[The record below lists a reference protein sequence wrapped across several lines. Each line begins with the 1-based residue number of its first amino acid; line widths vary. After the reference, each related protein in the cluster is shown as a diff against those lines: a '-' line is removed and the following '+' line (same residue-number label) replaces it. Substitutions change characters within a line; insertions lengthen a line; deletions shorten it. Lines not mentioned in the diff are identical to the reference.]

1 MALFLK
7 NQKGSFPEVIGKFWD
22 AERSLFSDFF
32 DFDARFPNWNREM
45 EVPSANVIE
54 HEKEFSIEISA
65 PGKKKED
72 FKVEVADGYL
82 HVSSEQK
89 EEKDDQKPN
98 YRRREFSYNYMSRS
112 FRIPEN
118 TLPDQVAAKYE
129 NGILHLTLPKKAIE
143 AAKEKK
149 AIAVEWGKIAQSN

>member
-1 MALFLK
+1 MALVLK
-7 NQKGSFPEVIGKFWD
+7 NQKGSFPEVISKFWD

-32 DFDARFPNWNREM
+32 DFDASFPNWSKEM

-54 HEKEFSIEISA
+54 HEKEYAIEISA

-72 FKVEVADGYL
+72 FKVEVEGDYL
-82 HVSSEQK
+82 HVSSERK
-89 EEKDDQKPN
+89 EETEDKKPN

-118 TLPDQVAAKYE
+118 SVPDKVVAKYE
-129 NGILHLTLPKKAIE
+129 NGILHLTLPKKEIE
-143 AAKEKK
+143 PPKEKK
-149 AIAVEWGKIAQSN
+149 AITVS